1 MPEPKPPPATGA
13 LPPSVLGSYLLFL
26 SLRLHSPPP
35 RPRTKKRT
43 RLSSLSG
50 GRNCDVSTILMLP
63 ASLGN
68 RQENGGTT
76 SQDCHVGVVHV
87 NTLKPPLLAACP
99 LLSPGQVPSCPEGF
113 WFQAPGSGAV
123 PGTADKGSHL
133 ASYRRDIHSSLVTQ
147 LPPAS
152 APPLIGSPV
161 CGCGRGCGLGAV
173 LGFPIP
179 GLRVFEQ
186 VELTLCSE
194 LLKHLEGQLFIKKA
208 FFNRVPEAGLG
219 CTQEGGVSP
228 ALKSHLIFFSEAS
241 GTSRGGGGSIGVAA

>member
-13 LPPSVLGSYLLFL
+13 QPPSVLGSYLLFL
-26 SLRLHSPPP
+26 SLCLHSPPP

-147 LPPAS
+147 LD
-152 APPLIGSPV
+152 
-161 CGCGRGCGLGAV
+161 R
-173 LGFPIP
+173 
-179 GLRVFEQ
+179 
-186 VELTLCSE
+186 
-194 LLKHLEGQLFIKKA
+194 
-208 FFNRVPEAGLG
+208 
-219 CTQEGGVSP
+219 
-228 ALKSHLIFFSEAS
+228 KS
-241 GTSRGGGGSIGVAA
+241 VV